1 MVRGKELEATYF
13 CLADSGYTIVSYTAH
28 REYSSFISPASSVKK
43 KTEGKIMQNPDLR
56 VYVRAKS
63 LQ

>member
-43 KTEGKIMQNPDLR
+43 KTEGKIM
-56 VYVRAKS
+56 
-63 LQ
+63 